1 MDNLV
6 TSAQAKEF
14 DIKKCLIYSNDEKT
28 KSDIGSLITDLYYFE
43 DLLSPTLKVDI
54 LFVDTGTVKKDGEF
68 KNAVDAL
75 QMVGTEK
82 VDLELTDPKNQ
93 KIKVT
98 LYTDAIAPIAKENRK
113 SLVSVTLGSKESITN
128 YKTAVNFRLDGKISD
143 HITRIL
149 KETLKVDGKKK
160 LDIEETSNNLNHIG
174 NNMRPFAT
182 ILQLARKAVP
192 QIKDAEGN
200 TAGFFFYE
208 TSTGYKFKSVEGLL
222 SNTEPGGGPKK
233 YKSLVYN
240 ETPDG
245 RGSSVPPEYGGKIL
259 EYNVVTPSGSVQSKL
274 QIGTYSTRTIMF
286 DPFNCYYEVITPSVL
301 GGGKGAESK
310 LQKAGK
316 NLPIYNKEFNQEGA
330 NQDYS
335 RTQYM
340 LIDRG
345 TLPDGT
351 GIGEKQE
358 QIKNSTLPNFDPKN
372 ILNQSVMRYNQFF
385 STKVEITITGDF
397 SLHAGDYIFVDAP
410 ETSTKDT
417 KIMDKQFG
425 GFYVIAKLCHYI
437 SLRSGG
443 YTKLTLCRDSTGRKG
458 SPKPL

>member
-1 MDNLV
+1 M
-6 TSAQAKEF
+6 
-14 DIKKCLIYSNDEKT
+14 YSNDGAT
-28 KSDIGSLITDLYYFE
+28 KSDIGVLITDLYYFE

-54 LFVDTGTVKKDGEF
+54 LFGDTGTVKEGGIF

-75 QMVGTEK
+75 QMVGTEQ
-82 VDLELTDPKNQ
+82 VDLELIDPNDQ

-98 LYTDAIAPIAKENRK
+98 LYTDAIVPIAKENRK
-113 SLVSVTLGSKESITN
+113 SLVSVTLGSKESIMN
-128 YKTAVNFRLDGKISD
+128 YKTTVNYRLDGRISD

-149 KETLKVDGKKK
+149 TETLKVDGKKK
-160 LDIEETSNNLNHIG
+160 LDIEQTSNNLNHIG

-182 ILQLARKAVP
+182 ILQLARKGIP
-192 QIKDAEGN
+192 QTSNAEGN
-200 TAGFFFYE
+200 TAGFFFFE
-208 TSTGYKFKSVEGLL
+208 TSEGYKFKSVEGLL
-222 SNTEPGGGPKK
+222 SPVGKD
-233 YKSLVYN
+233 YKSLVHN

-245 RGSSVPPEYGGKIL
+245 RGSTVPPEYGGKIL
-259 EYNVVTPSGSVQSKL
+259 EYNVTTPSGSVQSKL
-274 QIGTYSTRTIMF
+274 QIGTYATRTIMF
-286 DPFNCYYEVITPSVL
+286 DPFNCYYEVINPNVL
-301 GGGKGAESK
+301 GGMGAESN

-316 NLPIYNKEFNQEGA
+316 NLPKYNKEFNQEGI

-340 LIDRG
+340 LIDTG
-345 TLPDGT
+345 TLPTGGT
-351 GIGEKQE
+351 QE
-358 QIKNSTLPNFDPKN
+358 QIGKSEEKNFDPKN

>member
-1 MDNLV
+1 MSAI
-6 TSAQAKEF
+6 TAAQAKEF
-14 DIKKCLIYSNDEKT
+14 DIKKCLVHSNDGAT
-28 KSDIGSLITDLYYFE
+28 KSDIGVLITDLYYFE
-43 DLLSPTLKVDI
+43 DLLSPTIKVDI
-54 LFVDTGTVKKDGEF
+54 LFGDTGTVQKGGEF

-82 VDLELTDPKNQ
+82 VDLILTDPNDEE
-93 KIKVT
+93 IKVT
-98 LYTDAIAPIAKENRK
+98 LYTDAITPVAKENRK
-113 SLVSVTLGSKESITN
+113 SLVSVTLGSKESIMN
-128 YKTAVNFRLDGKISD
+128 YKTTVNYRLNGRISD
-143 HITRIL
+143 SIKTIL
-149 KETLKVDGKKK
+149 EDTLKVDGNKK

-192 QIKDAEGN
+192 QTSNAEGN
-200 TAGFFFYE
+200 TAGFFFFE
-208 TSTGYKFKSVEGLL
+208 TSDGYKFKSVEGLL
-222 SNTEPGGGPKK
+222 SPDGKE

-240 ETPDG
+240 DTPDG

-286 DPFNCYYEVITPSVL
+286 DPFNCYYEVITPNVL
-301 GGGKGAESK
+301 GGGKGAESN
-310 LQKAGK
+310 LQKAGN
-316 NLPIYNKEFNQEGA
+316 NLPIYNKEFNREGA

-340 LIDRG
+340 LIDTG
-345 TLPDGT
+345 TLPGGNT
-351 GIGEKQE
+351 KQ
-358 QIKNSTLPNFDPKN
+358 QIKDSTTKNFDPKN

-417 KIMDKQFG
+417 KIMDEQFG

>member
-1 MDNLV
+1 MSNQII
-6 TSAQAKEF
+6 TTAESKKFNIE
-14 DIKKCLIYSNDEKT
+14 KCLIYSNDEKT

-54 LFVDTGTVKKDGEF
+54 LFADTGTVEKDGEF
-68 KNAVDAL
+68 KEVIDAL

-82 VDLELTDPKNQ
+82 VDLELIDPNDE

-98 LYTDAIAPIAKENRK
+98 LYTDTIAPVAKENRK
-113 SLVSVTLGSKESITN
+113 SLVSITLGSKESIMN
-128 YKTAVNFRLDGKISD
+128 YKTAVNYRMDGKISD

-160 LDIEETSNNLNHIG
+160 LDIEETSNNKNHIG

-192 QIKDAEGN
+192 QTPNAEGN
-200 TAGFFFYE
+200 TAGFFFFE
-208 TSTGYKFKSVEGLL
+208 TSEGYKFKSVEGLL
-222 SNTEPGGGPKK
+222 SENEPGGGKKK
-233 YKSLVYN
+233 YKSFVHN

-259 EYNVVTPSGSVQSKL
+259 EYNVLTPSGSVQSKL
-274 QIGTYSTRTIMF
+274 QIGTYSTRTILF
-286 DPFNCYYEVITPSVL
+286 DPFNCYYEVITPNVRE
-301 GGGKGAESK
+301 GKGEEK
-310 LQKAGK
+310 TLQKAGK
-316 NLPIYNKEFNQEGA
+316 NLPKYNKEFNIEGR
-330 NQDYS
+330 NKDYS

-345 TLPDGT
+345 TLPT
-351 GIGEKQE
+351 GDTKQ
-358 QIKNSTLPNFDPKN
+358 QVTKSDQPNFDPKN

-385 STKVEITITGDF
+385 STTVQITITGDF
-397 SLHAGDYIFVDAP
+397 SLHAGDYIFIDAP

-425 GFYVIAKLCHYI
+425 GHYVISKLCHYI
-437 SLRSGG
+437 SLRDGG

-458 SPKPL
+458 SPMAT

>member
-1 MDNLV
+1 MSNLI

-14 DIKKCLIYSNDEKT
+14 NIDKCFVHSNDGTT
-28 KSDIGSLITDLYYFE
+28 KADIGILITDLYYFE
-43 DLLSPTLKVDI
+43 DLLSPTIKVDI
-54 LFVDTGTVKKDGEF
+54 IFGDTGTIKKDGAL
-68 KNAVDAL
+68 KTVVDAL

-82 VDLELTDPKNQ
+82 VDLILTDPNEE

-98 LYTDAIAPIAKENRK
+98 LYTDAIVPIAKENRK
-113 SLVSVTLGSKESITN
+113 SLVSVTLGSKESIMN
-128 YKTAVNFRLDGKISD
+128 YKTTVNYRLDGRISD

-149 KETLKVDGKKK
+149 TETLKVDGKKK
-160 LDIEETSNNLNHIG
+160 LDIEQTSNNLNHIG

-182 ILQLARKAVP
+182 ILQLARKGIP
-192 QIKDAEGN
+192 QTSNAEGN

-208 TSTGYKFKSVEGLL
+208 TSDGYKFKSVEGLL
-222 SNTEPGGGPKK
+222 SPDGKE

-286 DPFNCYYEVITPSVL
+286 DPFNCYYEVITPNVL

-316 NLPIYNKEFNQEGA
+316 NLPKYNKEFNQEGN

-340 LIDRG
+340 LIDTG
-345 TLPDGT
+345 TLPGGNT
-351 GIGEKQE
+351 QQ
-358 QIKNSTLPNFDPKN
+358 QITKSTTKNFDPKN

-443 YTKLTLCRDSTGRKG
+443 YTKLTLCRDSTGRMG

>member
-1 MDNLV
+1 MANQPI

-14 DIKKCLIYSNDEKT
+14 NIDKCLVYSNDEKT
-28 KSDIGSLITDLYYFE
+28 KADIGSLITDLYYFE

-54 LFVDTGTVKKDGEF
+54 LFADTGTVKKDGEL
-68 KNAVDAL
+68 KTAIDAL

-82 VDLELTDPKNQ
+82 VDLELTDPNKE

-98 LYTDAIAPIAKENRK
+98 LYTDTIAPIAKENTT
-113 SLVSVTLGSKESITN
+113 SLVSINLGSKEAITN

-143 HITRIL
+143 HINRIL

-160 LDIEETSNNLNHIG
+160 LDIEKTSNNLNHIG

-182 ILQLARKAVP
+182 ILQLARKGIP
-192 QIKDAEGN
+192 QTSNAEGN
-200 TAGFFFYE
+200 TAGFFFFE
-208 TSTGYKFKSVEGLL
+208 TSEGYKFKSVEGLL
-222 SNTEPGGGPKK
+222 SPVGKD
-233 YKSLVYN
+233 YKSLVHN

-245 RGSSVPPEYGGKIL
+245 RGSTVPPEYGGKIL
-259 EYNVVTPSGSVQSKL
+259 EYNVTTPSGSVQSKL
-274 QIGTYSTRTIMF
+274 QIGTYATRTIMF
-286 DPFNCYYEVITPSVL
+286 DPFNCYYEVINPNVL
-301 GGGKGAESK
+301 GGMGAESN

-316 NLPIYNKEFNQEGA
+316 NLPKYNKEFNQEGI

-340 LIDRG
+340 LIDTG
-345 TLPDGT
+345 TLPTGGT
-351 GIGEKQE
+351 QE
-358 QIKNSTLPNFDPKN
+358 QIGKSEEKNFDPKN